1 MGAEEANQGTI
12 PRMPK
17 TILVVDDSESL
28 RKVVKAALERQGYRV
43 LTAVDGE
50 QALGVIGESKP
61 DLVLTDADMPSMGG
75 HALCRV
81 LKKGKQTRSI
91 PVVIMSGELV
101 EDKDVVSGLE
111 SGADDYI
118 LKPLAMPVLMARLG
132 AVLRRF
138 DPTPESAAALK
149 SGGLEVDPVG
159 REVRAAGKPVP
170 LTRREFDLLLYLV
183 ENAGKVV
190 PAGRILENVWGYD
203 LALYNDPHTVEV
215 HISRLRKKLGP
226 AGERIVAYRGVGYK
240 FES

>member
-61 DLVLTDADMPSMGG
+61 DLVLTDADMPAMGG

-81 LKKGKQTRSI
+81 LKKAPRTRSV

-138 DPTPESAAALK
+138 APTPESAAALK
-149 SGGLEVDPVG
+149 SGGLDVDPVG
-159 REVRAAGKPVP
+159 REVRVAGSPVT

-226 AGERIVAYRGVGYK
+226 AGERLVAYRGVGYK
-240 FES
+240 FEN

>member
-1 MGAEEANQGTI
+1 MSE
-12 PRMPK
+12 MPK
-17 TILVVDDSESL
+17 TILVVDDSEAL
-28 RKVVKAALERQGYRV
+28 RKVVATALGRQGFRV
-43 LTAVDGE
+43 LQAPDGA
-50 QALGVIGESKP
+50 QALGLIHESLP
-61 DLVLTDADMPSMGG
+61 DLVLTDADMPAMGG
-75 HALCRV
+75 HDLCRV
-81 LKKGKQTRSI
+81 LKKGKATKGV

-101 EDKDVVSGLE
+101 DDKDVVAGLE

-118 LKPLAMPVLMARLG
+118 LKPLAMPVLFARLG

-215 HISRLRKKLGP
+215 HISRLRQKLGP
-226 AGERIVAYRGVGYK
+226 AGKRLVAYRNVGYK
-240 FES
+240 FEK

>member
-1 MGAEEANQGTI
+1 M
-12 PRMPK
+12 RRVPK
-17 TILVVDDSESL
+17 TILVVDDSASL
-28 RKVVKAALERQGYRV
+28 RKVVTAALERQGYRV
-43 LTAVDGE
+43 LTAADGA
-50 QALGVIGESKP
+50 QALAVMQESLP
-61 DLVLTDADMPSMGG
+61 DMVLTDADMPEMGG

-81 LKKGKQTRSI
+81 LKKGKATKGV

-118 LKPLAMPVLMARLG
+118 LKPLSMPVLFARLG

-159 REVRAAGKPVP
+159 REVRAAGKPVA

-183 ENAGKVV
+183 EQAGKVV

-215 HISRLRKKLGP
+215 HVSRLRKKLGP
-226 AGERIVAYRGVGYK
+226 AAGKRIVAYRNVGYK
-240 FES
+240 FEN

>member
-1 MGAEEANQGTI
+1 MRG
-12 PRMPK
+12 MPK

-28 RKVVKAALERQGYRV
+28 RKVVTAALTRQGYRV
-43 LTAVDGE
+43 LTAADGAQGLAVFQE
-50 QALGVIGESKP
+50 TKP
-61 DLVLTDADMPSMGG
+61 DLVLTDADMPEMGG
-75 HALCRV
+75 HSLCRV
-81 LKKGKQTRSI
+81 LKKGKGTKGV

-101 EDKDVVSGLE
+101 DDKDVVAGLE

-118 LKPLAMPVLMARLG
+118 LKPLSMPVLYARLS

-183 ENAGKVV
+183 EHAGKVV

-215 HISRLRKKLGP
+215 HVSRLRKKLGP
-226 AGERIVAYRGVGYK
+226 AGKRLVAYRGVGYK